1 MEVES
6 MAMIE
11 GYNLPDDLYYTEDHA
26 WVKVEGNLVRVGMND
41 FAQKLAG
48 DISFVKL
55 PKLGRDVIKGKLLSS
70 MQSGKWAGRIE
81 VPLAGKIVEANKVL
95 LREPQTMNLDCYGA
109 GWIALIE
116 PSNLQEDLGK
126 LMEGAKVAEWIK
138 REIAKNIPPKEG

>member
-1 MEVES
+1 
-6 MAMIE
+6 MAIIE

-55 PKLGRDVIKGKLLSS
+55 PKVGKDVPIGKLLSS

-81 VPLAGKIVEANKVL
+81 VPVTGKIVEVNKEL
-95 LREPQTMNLDCYGA
+95 LHEPQKMNQDCYGN

-116 PSNLQEDLGK
+116 PSNFQEDLGK
-126 LMEGAKVAEWIK
+126 LMDGAKAAEWLK
-138 REIAKNIPPKEG
+138 GEIARNVPGKEG

>member
-1 MEVES
+1 
-6 MAMIE
+6 MAIIE

-55 PKLGRDVIKGKLLSS
+55 PKVGKDVPIGKLLSS

-81 VPLAGKIVEANKVL
+81 VPVAGKIVEVNKEL
-95 LREPQTMNLDCYGA
+95 LHEPQKMNQDCYGA

-116 PSNLQEDLGK
+116 PNNFQEDSAK
-126 LMEGAKVAEWIK
+126 LMDGAKAAEWLK
-138 REIAKNIPPKEG
+138 GEITRNVPGKEG

>member
-1 MEVES
+1 
-6 MAMIE
+6 MAIIE

-55 PKLGRDVIKGKLLSS
+55 PKVGKEVAIGKLLSS

-81 VPLAGKIVEANKVL
+81 VPVTGKIVEVNKVL
-95 LREPQTMNLDCYGA
+95 LHEPQKMNHDCYGT

-116 PSNLQEDLGK
+116 PSNFQEDSSK
-126 LMEGAKVAEWIK
+126 LMDGAQAAVWLKG
-138 REIAKNIPPKEG
+138 EIARNVPGKEG

>member
-1 MEVES
+1 MI
-6 MAMIE
+6 IE

-55 PKLGRDVIKGKLLSS
+55 PKVGKEVPLGKLLSS

-81 VPLAGKIVEANKVL
+81 VPVTGKIVEVNKEL
-95 LREPQTMNLDCYGA
+95 LHEPQRINQDCYGK

-116 PSNLQEDLGK
+116 PSNFSEDSAK
-126 LMEGAKVAEWIK
+126 LMDGAQAAEWLK
-138 REIAKNIPPKEG
+138 GEIARNVPGKEG

>member
-1 MEVES
+1 